1 MKTWHKVAIGAG
13 AVVVLGGIVLF
24 SVNQAN
30 KGVVTVQTAKVANQ
44 DSLVSLVTASGE
56 VKPTTYTNVTAQGY
70 GRITEIFV
78 KEGDHVKKGDRLLL
92 QENVQANADVQ
103 AQSAAVNS
111 AESGVQA
118 AEASYKAAQSDLILQ
133 QANLEKAKLDYDRG
147 QGLFKDGLI
156 PKQDFDQRKTIYD
169 GAVATVDSARAR
181 VQSLKAQL
189 DQTRSQVNQGRAV
202 LVRTQDVLH
211 KTTYTSPINGIV
223 SYLPERVGDYV
234 VMGMQN
240 ANGSFIMTL
249 SDMSVVTAEVKVDET
264 DIVNVKMGQEADVT
278 IDAVPGK
285 IFKGKVTEIGS
296 QAVLRSSGLTTTQTT
311 TSTQEAKDFKVVVTL
326 ANPPENLRPGLS
338 TTAKI
343 KTAERKN
350 VVAIPIQ
357 ALAVRT
363 RKDLE
368 EAVKNAKKQGSS
380 NVTLA
385 APPPPAPGDPK
396 KDEVQGVFVVN
407 GKKAVFL
414 PVETGIAGVTDIEIT
429 KGLKAGDEIVV
440 GSYKALRT
448 LKPESQVKAATDSYR
463 EDLVSSGVVIKT
475 EALTK
480 VYEMGAEKVHALSG
494 VDVEIRKGDY
504 VAIMGPSGSGK
515 STLMNLIGCLDSP
528 SAGKYWLA
536 GRLVSDLDDD
546 ELAYIRNK
554 EIGFVFQTFNLLP
567 RATALHNVELPL
579 IYNGTPSEE
588 RIEKAKKALERVD
601 LMDRMHHKPNEL
613 SGGQRQRVAIAR
625 ALVNSPSIVLADE
638 PTGNLDSK
646 TGEEIMAL
654 FANLHGQGNTI
665 ILVTHEH
672 DIAQHAHRIIFIR
685 DGKIASDEAVAKK

>member
-44 DSLVSLVTASGE
+44 ESLVSLVTASGE
-56 VKPTTYTNVTAQGY
+56 IKPTTYTNISAQGY

-118 AEASYKAAQSDLILQ
+118 AEASYKAAQSDLISQ
-133 QANLEKAKLDYDRG
+133 QANLEKARLDYDRG
-147 QGLFKDGLI
+147 QGLYKDGLI
-156 PKQDFDQRKTIYD
+156 PKQDFDQRKTTYD
-169 GAVATVDSARAR
+169 AAAAAVESAKAR

-189 DQTRSQVNQGRAV
+189 EQTRAQVNQGRAV
-202 LVRTQDVLH
+202 LVHTQDILH

-240 ANGSFIMTL
+240 ATGSFIMTL

-264 DIVNVKMGQEADVT
+264 DIVNVKLGQEADVT

-285 IFKGKVTEIGS
+285 IFKGKVTEVGS

-368 EAVKNAKKQGSS
+368 EAAKNAKKQGSS

-429 KGLKAGDEIVV
+429 KGLKAGDEIVI

-448 LKPESQVKAATDSYR
+448 LKPESQVK
-463 EDLVSSGVVIKT
+463 
-475 EALTK
+475 
-480 VYEMGAEKVHALSG
+480 
-494 VDVEIRKGDY
+494 VD
-504 VAIMGPSGSGK
+504 
-515 STLMNLIGCLDSP
+515 N
-528 SAGKYWLA
+528 SAPKKQ
-536 GRLVSDLDDD
+536 DD
-546 ELAYIRNK
+546 
-554 EIGFVFQTFNLLP
+554 QQ
-567 RATALHNVELPL
+567 
-579 IYNGTPSEE
+579 S
-588 RIEKAKKALERVD
+588 
-601 LMDRMHHKPNEL
+601 
-613 SGGQRQRVAIAR
+613 
-625 ALVNSPSIVLADE
+625 
-638 PTGNLDSK
+638 
-646 TGEEIMAL
+646 
-654 FANLHGQGNTI
+654 
-665 ILVTHEH
+665 
-672 DIAQHAHRIIFIR
+672 
-685 DGKIASDEAVAKK
+685 

>member
-13 AVVVLGGIVLF
+13 AAVVLGGIVLF

-44 DSLVSLVTASGE
+44 ESLVSLVTASGE
-56 VKPTTYTNVTAQGY
+56 IKPTTYTNVTAQGF
-70 GRITEIFV
+70 GRITQILV
-78 KEGDHVKKGDRLLL
+78 KEGDHVKKGDKLLL

-103 AQSAAVNS
+103 AQGAAVNS

-118 AEASYKAAQSDLILQ
+118 AEARCKPARTDLISQ
-133 QANLEKAKLDYDRG
+133 QANLEKARLDYDRG
-147 QGLFKDGLI
+147 QGLYKDGLI
-156 PKQDFDQRKTIYD
+156 PKQDFDQRKTTYD
-169 GAVATVDSARAR
+169 AQSATVDSSKAR
-181 VQSLKAQL
+181 VQSLKATL
-189 DQTRSQVNQGRAV
+189 DQMRAQVNQGRAV
-202 LVRTQDVLH
+202 LAHTQDVLH

-223 SYLPERVGDYV
+223 SYLPERVGDFV
-234 VMGMQN
+234 VPGMQN

-338 TTAKI
+338 STAKI

-350 VVAIPIQ
+350 VVTIPIQ

-368 EAVKNAKKQGSS
+368 EAAKNAKKQGSS

-396 KDEVQGVFVVN
+396 KDEVQGVFVGN
-407 GKKAVFL
+407 GKKALFGA
-414 PVETGIAGVTDIEIT
+414 VETGIAGVTDIEIT
-429 KGLKAGDEIVV
+429 KGLQPGDEIVV

-448 LKPESQVKAATDSYR
+448 LKPESQVKVDNSAPKKQ
-463 EDLVSSGVVIKT
+463 EDQQS
-475 EALTK
+475 
-480 VYEMGAEKVHALSG
+480 
-494 VDVEIRKGDY
+494 
-504 VAIMGPSGSGK
+504 
-515 STLMNLIGCLDSP
+515 
-528 SAGKYWLA
+528 
-536 GRLVSDLDDD
+536 
-546 ELAYIRNK
+546 
-554 EIGFVFQTFNLLP
+554 
-567 RATALHNVELPL
+567 
-579 IYNGTPSEE
+579 
-588 RIEKAKKALERVD
+588 
-601 LMDRMHHKPNEL
+601 
-613 SGGQRQRVAIAR
+613 
-625 ALVNSPSIVLADE
+625 
-638 PTGNLDSK
+638 
-646 TGEEIMAL
+646 
-654 FANLHGQGNTI
+654 
-665 ILVTHEH
+665 
-672 DIAQHAHRIIFIR
+672 
-685 DGKIASDEAVAKK
+685 

>member
-13 AVVVLGGIVLF
+13 TLVALGGIVLF

-30 KGVVTVQTAKVANQ
+30 KGVVTVQTAKEANQ
-44 DSLVSLVTASGE
+44 ENLVSLVTASGE
-56 VKPTTYTNVTAQGY
+56 IKPTTYTNVTAQGF
-70 GRITEIFV
+70 GRITGIFV
-78 KEGDHVKKGDRLLL
+78 KEGDHVKKGDKLLL

-133 QANLEKAKLDYDRG
+133 QSNLEKAKLDYDRG

-156 PKQDFDQRKTIYD
+156 PKQDFDQRKTAYD
-169 GAVATVDSARAR
+169 GAMAAVESARAR

-189 DQTRSQVNQGRAV
+189 EQTRSQVNQGRAV
-202 LVRTQDVLH
+202 LVHTQDILH

-240 ANGSFIMTL
+240 ATGSFIMTL

-264 DIVNVKMGQEADVT
+264 DNVNVKLGQEADVT

-285 IFKGKVTEIGS
+285 IFKGKVTEVGS

-368 EAVKNAKKQGSS
+368 EAAKNAKKQGSS

-385 APPPPAPGDPK
+385 APPPAAGEPK

-407 GKKAVFL
+407 GKKALFRA
-414 PVETGIAGVTDIEIT
+414 VETGIAGVTDIEIT
-429 KGLKAGDEIVV
+429 KGLQPGDEIVV

-448 LKPESQVKAATDSYR
+448 LKPESQVK
-463 EDLVSSGVVIKT
+463 
-475 EALTK
+475 
-480 VYEMGAEKVHALSG
+480 
-494 VDVEIRKGDY
+494 VDNTAPK
-504 VAIMGPSGSGK
+504 K
-515 STLMNLIGCLDSP
+515 Q
-528 SAGKYWLA
+528 
-536 GRLVSDLDDD
+536 DD
-546 ELAYIRNK
+546 
-554 EIGFVFQTFNLLP
+554 QQ
-567 RATALHNVELPL
+567 
-579 IYNGTPSEE
+579 S
-588 RIEKAKKALERVD
+588 
-601 LMDRMHHKPNEL
+601 
-613 SGGQRQRVAIAR
+613 
-625 ALVNSPSIVLADE
+625 
-638 PTGNLDSK
+638 
-646 TGEEIMAL
+646 
-654 FANLHGQGNTI
+654 
-665 ILVTHEH
+665 
-672 DIAQHAHRIIFIR
+672 
-685 DGKIASDEAVAKK
+685 